1 MLIVKLSTAA
11 TIEIGPV
18 LDSTGVGVEYSGL
31 AITELRLV
39 KNGTGA
45 AMASQASI
53 THVLNGHYTL
63 VMTTGN
69 TDTLGTLTVSCH
81 KVGYQMPRVQMM
93 VVPAKVYDSIVAGSD
108 NLEVDAIQ
116 LLGTAILTPA
126 TAGTLDVNTKLLGGA
141 TVNATTSV
149 TIPGS
154 STLATTAGAVG
165 SVTAVSTGAI
175 TAASFAAGAIDANA
189 IATDAIGSAEISAD
203 AVTKIQSGLATP
215 TNITAGTITT
225 VSAVTGLTVANLDT
239 TVSSRASQTSL
250 DTLDDLVDT
259 EVGAIKT
266 KTDQLTFTI
275 ANQIDSNSLTIGDNA
290 ITAAAI
296 ATDAIGSAEI
306 SAAAVTKIQ
315 SGLAT
320 PTNITAGTITTVS
333 SVTGLTVANLDT
345 TVSSRASQT
354 SLDTLDDLVDTEVA
368 AIKTKTDQLTFTI
381 ANQIDSNSLTIGD
394 NAITASALATDAV
407 NEIQSGLATP
417 TNITAAT
424 GVVLSGVTH
433 TGAVIPTVTT
443 VNGLAAGVITAASI
457 AADAITDAKVASDVT
472 IASVTGAVGS
482 VTAVSTGA
490 ITAASFAAGAIDA
503 TAIATDAIGSAE
515 ISAAAVTKIQAGLAT
530 PTNITAITG
539 NITGSVNSV
548 TSPVTVGTINADV
561 ITATS
566 IANNAIDAATFAA
579 DVDAEART
587 WLGLATAS
595 LDTQLA
601 GISTAVNANDIATK
615 IADAGAVTTGTVV
628 SGTYASTYSDNDAYW
643 ITAPVT
649 PAVGGY
655 GLRQSLRF
663 DLPLNRVTTQ
673 LQLNGY
679 WTGSGTVVDVF
690 ALNNRSG
697 SYDQLTNTGTNLAS
711 RNNESIYAIPIP
723 RDYIDATGG
732 VNNIVTIELR
742 STSTTTTFRLRLDRA
757 LIYHVAEEAAFT
769 GTAITVNDI
778 WTAPSRTLT
787 TLGSEPATI
796 PTTIQIADE
805 VQTRTIAHVTLV
817 DTTTNLTNAP
827 TAGDL
832 TATMKAS
839 VTAAVPT
846 VDQVWDELLSGHT
859 VSGSTG
865 AGLSAAGA
873 AGDPWSTLIPGAYGS
888 GTAGKILGDN
898 VNATISSRA
907 SQTSLDTLDDLVD
920 TEVGAIK
927 TKTDQLTF
935 TVANQIDANSLA
947 IGANAIT
954 ATAIAT
960 DAIGALEISAAA
972 VTKIQAG
979 LATPTNITAGTITT
993 VSTVTGLTA
1002 ANLDATVSSR
1012 ASQTSL
1018 DTLDDY
1024 VDTEVAAI
1032 KAKTDQLTFT
1042 VANQVDSN
1050 SLTNGGPSESGIR
1063 SAIGMA
1069 TANLDTQIGTLATPT
1084 NITAGTI
1091 TTVTNLT
1098 NAATSGDLTQ
1108 TMKNSVTAIVPT
1120 AAQNFAAVLTTALTE
1135 SYAAGGAAPTLAQA
1149 ILLIQQSLHEFAI
1162 ASTTRTVKKLDGSTT
1177 AATFTLNS
1185 ATAPTATTRAT

>member
-1 MLIVKLSTAA
+1 M
-11 TIEIGPV
+11 
-18 LDSTGVGVEYSGL
+18 
-31 AITELRLV
+31 
-39 KNGTGA
+39 
-45 AMASQASI
+45 
-53 THVLNGHYTL
+53 
-63 VMTTGN
+63 
-69 TDTLGTLTVSCH
+69 
-81 KVGYQMPRVQMM
+81 
-93 VVPAKVYDSIVAGSD
+93 
-108 NLEVDAIQ
+108 
-116 LLGTAILTPA
+116 
-126 TAGTLDVNTKLLGGA
+126 
-141 TVNATTSV
+141 
-149 TIPGS
+149 
-154 STLATTAGAVG
+154 
-165 SVTAVSTGAI
+165 
-175 TAASFAAGAIDANA
+175 
-189 IATDAIGSAEISAD
+189 
-203 AVTKIQSGLATP
+203 
-215 TNITAGTITT
+215 
-225 VSAVTGLTVANLDT
+225 
-239 TVSSRASQTSL
+239 
-250 DTLDDLVDT
+250 
-259 EVGAIKT
+259 
-266 KTDQLTFTI
+266 
-275 ANQIDSNSLTIGDNA
+275 
-290 ITAAAI
+290 
-296 ATDAIGSAEI
+296 
-306 SAAAVTKIQ
+306 
-315 SGLAT
+315 
-320 PTNITAGTITTVS
+320 
-333 SVTGLTVANLDT
+333 
-345 TVSSRASQT
+345 
-354 SLDTLDDLVDTEVA
+354 
-368 AIKTKTDQLTFTI
+368 
-381 ANQIDSNSLTIGD
+381 
-394 NAITASALATDAV
+394 
-407 NEIQSGLATP
+407 
-417 TNITAAT
+417 
-424 GVVLSGVTH
+424 
-433 TGAVIPTVTT
+433 
-443 VNGLAAGVITAASI
+443 
-457 AADAITDAKVASDVT
+457 
-472 IASVTGAVGS
+472 
-482 VTAVSTGA
+482 
-490 ITAASFAAGAIDA
+490 
-503 TAIATDAIGSAE
+503 
-515 ISAAAVTKIQAGLAT
+515 TKIQAGLAT

-1042 VANQVDSN
+1042 VANQIDSN
-1050 SLTNGGPSESGIR
+1050 SLTIGANAITASALATDAVNEIQSG
-1063 SAIGMA
+1063 
-1069 TANLDTQIGTLATPT
+1069 LATPT
-1084 NITAGTI
+1084 NITAATGIVLSGVTHTGARI
-1091 TTVTNLT
+1091 PNVTLTDTATNLT